1 VGNVDL
7 LYNAGLFWQDPGL
20 FRQNPTYIPH
30 HTATHCIT
38 LKTEIHMKTDIH
50 PIYSYICSDGFQERA
65 SRTCTGKGSF
75 TESSAPFTQLRN
87 IKLILAKSVMRRLGK
102 RKSSRH
108 TYKWS
113 CGRLGK
119 RKSSRHTYKWSCGRL
134 GKRKSSS
141 HTYKWSCR
149 RLGKAPCRVL
159 CEKHPAF
166 REKSHIFF
174 GKRPT
179 SCGKRQWTHH
189 ETPQV
194 CGKSSFFCP
203 NAHMTIYMCA

>member
-1 VGNVDL
+1 VGNVAL

-50 PIYSYICSDGFQERA
+50 PIYSYIYSDGFQVRA

-87 IKLILAKSVMRRLGK
+87 IKLILAKSVMRR
-102 RKSSRH
+102 S
-108 TYKWS
+108 
-113 CGRLGK
+113 GK

-149 RLGKAPCRVL
+149 RLGKRAL
-159 CEKHPAF
+159 SFA
-166 REKSHIFF
+166 
-174 GKRPT
+174 
-179 SCGKRQWTHH
+179 Q
-189 ETPQV
+189 TPHDNR
-194 CGKSSFFCP
+194 KSSFDCARRTHLTESRPLSIGYDTGPKNDRSLLQKSPIKETIFCKRD
-203 NAHMTIYMCA
+203 T